1 MGSYRREYEEY
12 YSNLKSGS
20 GLEGLEKNNTKIN
33 PKFIKHRNDLAI
45 SRGVNYYRG
54 YKSKEENGILK
65 VIYYDVLGAMII
77 FLIFLSFIGLKGFG
91 KDGLYKEAK
100 VMIEKNYTV
109 DELKEF
115 VNLDWILE
123 KIKEIKIK

>member
-1 MGSYRREYEEY
+1 MGSYRREYEDY
-12 YSNLKSGS
+12 YRGLKSREDLS
-20 GLEGLEKNNTKIN
+20 ENSDNIKVN

-45 SRGVNYYRG
+45 SRGVNYYKGTRV
-54 YKSKEENGILK
+54 KEENSIVK
-65 VIYYDVLGAMII
+65 VIYYDILGAMII

-91 KDGLYKEAK
+91 KEGLYKEAK
-100 VMIEKNYTV
+100 GMIEKNYTV

-115 VNLDWILE
+115 VNLDWVLE

>member
-1 MGSYRREYEEY
+1 MGSYRREYEDY
-12 YSNLKSGS
+12 YSGLKSGRDL
-20 GLEGLEKNNTKIN
+20 GGDNDNVKVN

-45 SRGVNYYRG
+45 SRGVNYYKG
-54 YKSKEENGILK
+54 TKAKEENSIVK
-65 VIYYDVLGAMII
+65 VIYYDILGAMII

-91 KDGLYKEAK
+91 KEGLYKETK
-100 VMIEKNYTV
+100 GMIEKNYTV

-115 VNLDWILE
+115 VNLDWVLE